1 MYFCT
6 RNRNPIQKYKKSL
19 TQKKKNMTKYNFL
32 IIVNGKAVAGRQT
45 EKGARR
51 CAAEYCKKFPATEG
65 NVVWAANA
73 ETGEEL

>member
-1 MYFCT
+1 
-6 RNRNPIQKYKKSL
+6 
-19 TQKKKNMTKYNFL
+19 MTKYNFL

-45 EKGARR
+45 EQGARR
-51 CAAEYCKKFPATEG
+51 CAAGYCKKFPATEG

>member
-1 MYFCT
+1 MRTHNY
-6 RNRNPIQKYKKSL
+6 
-19 TQKKKNMTKYNFL
+19 L
-32 IIVNGKAVAGRQT
+32 IFVNGKAVAGRQT
-45 EKGARR
+45 EQGARR